1 MKHNLILLLVMAAFC
16 TGCRNGKFGSHQVS
30 TLTQPATGDLVDES
44 IAESNTGMDASLAG
58 YLPNKNEID
67 EPVKADTFPDPASY
81 RSGSR
86 RSNSGS
92 GCQDACCR

>member
-1 MKHNLILLLVMAAFC
+1 MKLNLILLMVMAALC
-16 TGCRNGKFGSHQVS
+16 AGCRNGKSASQQVS
-30 TLTQPATGDLVDES
+30 TLTQPATADLVDKS
-44 IAESNTGMDASLAG
+44 IAESNSGMDASLAG

-67 EPVKADTFPDPASY
+67 EPVMADTFPDPASY
-81 RSGSR
+81 RGGSS